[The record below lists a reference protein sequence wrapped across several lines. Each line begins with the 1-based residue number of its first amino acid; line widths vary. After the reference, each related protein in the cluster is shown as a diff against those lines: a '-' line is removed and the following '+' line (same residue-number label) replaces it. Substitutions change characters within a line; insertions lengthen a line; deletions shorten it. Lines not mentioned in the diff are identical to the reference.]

1 MSNNPHP
8 RQGSLIVISGPSG
21 AGKTSVIDAL
31 LESDSTLKC
40 SVSATTRPPRPN
52 EINGVNYHFLSPSEF
67 ETHLGKDE
75 FVEWTWYGG
84 YRYGT
89 LKSEIESPSAEGK
102 DLVFEI
108 DVKGAMALKSWSP
121 NIISIFIL
129 PPSFAM
135 LERRLRR
142 RQTESDQELQQR
154 LAIARS
160 EIDWIKDYDYYVI
173 NPDDKIDQAVQ
184 QIRHIIYAQRCRINE
199 SFIAWTSREFS
210 HPPS

>member
-1 MSNNPHP
+1 MSNKPYP
-8 RQGSLIVISGPSG
+8 LQGSLIVISGPSG

-31 LESDSTLKC
+31 LQSDSTLTC

-52 EINGVNYHFLSPSEF
+52 ETHGVNYHFLSPSEF
-67 ETHLGKDE
+67 ETRLEKGE
-75 FVEWTWYGG
+75 FVEWNRYGD
-84 YRYGT
+84 YCYGT
-89 LKSEIESPSAEGK
+89 LKSEIESPLAEGK

-108 DVKGAMALKSWSP
+108 DVKGAMALRSWSP

-160 EIDWIKDYDYYVI
+160 EIGWIKDYDYYVI
-173 NPDDKIDQAVQ
+173 NPDDKIDKAVQ
-184 QIRHIIYAQRCRINE
+184 QIQHIIAAQRCRISE
-199 SFIAWTSREFS
+199 SFLEWTTEEFS
-210 HPPS
+210 RPTS

>member
-1 MSNNPHP
+1 MSNKPHP

-31 LESDSTLKC
+31 LQSDPALTH

-52 EINGVNYHFLSPSEF
+52 EINGVNYHFLSLAEF
-67 ETHLGKDE
+67 ETLLEKDG
-75 FVEWTWYGG
+75 FVEWTRYGE
-84 YRYGT
+84 YCYGT
-89 LKSEIESPSAEGK
+89 LKSEIESPLTEGK
-102 DLVFEI
+102 DLVLEI
-108 DVKGAMALKSWSP
+108 DVNGARALRSWNSK
-121 NIISIFIL
+121 IISIFLL

-160 EIDWIKDYDYYVI
+160 EIAWIKDYDYCVI
-173 NPDDKIDQAVQ
+173 NPDDKINQAVQ
-184 QIRHIIYAQRCRINE
+184 QIRHIISAQRCRINE
-199 SFIAWTSREFS
+199 SFLAWTSQEFS
-210 HPPS
+210 HPTS

>member
-1 MSNNPHP
+1 MSNKPP
-8 RQGSLIVISGPSG
+8 TRQGSLIVISGPSG

-31 LESDSTLKC
+31 LQSDSTLTC

-52 EINGVNYHFLSPSEF
+52 ETNGVNYHFLSSSEF
-67 ETHLGKDE
+67 ETRLNKGE
-75 FVEWTWYGG
+75 FVEWNRYGD
-84 YRYGT
+84 YCYGT
-89 LKSEIESPSAEGK
+89 LKSEIESPLAEGK

-108 DVKGAMALKSWSP
+108 DVKGAMALRSWSP

-154 LAIARS
+154 LTIARS
-160 EIDWIKDYDYYVI
+160 EIGWIKDYDYCVI
-173 NPDDKIDQAVQ
+173 NPDDKIDQTVQ
-184 QIRHIIYAQRCRINE
+184 QIRHIISAERCRIND
-199 SFIAWTSREFS
+199 SFIVWTSQEFS
-210 HPPS
+210 QPTS

>member
-1 MSNNPHP
+1 MSNKPST
-8 RQGSLIVISGPSG
+8 RQGSLIVVSGPSG

-31 LESDSTLKC
+31 LQSDSTLTC

-67 ETHLGKDE
+67 ETRLGKSE

-121 NIISIFIL
+121 KIISIFLL

-154 LAIARS
+154 LTIARS
-160 EIDWIKDYDYYVI
+160 EIGWIKDFDYGVI
-173 NPDDKIDQAVQ
+173 NPDDKIDKAVQ
-184 QIRHIIYAQRCRINE
+184 QIQHIISAQRCRISE
-199 SFIAWTSREFS
+199 SFLEWTTEEFS
-210 HPPS
+210 RPTS

>member
-1 MSNNPHP
+1 MSNKPHP

-31 LESDSTLKC
+31 LQSDPALTH

-52 EINGVNYHFLSPSEF
+52 EINGVNYHFLSLAEF
-67 ETHLGKDE
+67 ETLLEKDG
-75 FVEWTWYGG
+75 FVEWTRYGE
-84 YRYGT
+84 YCYGT
-89 LKSEIESPSAEGK
+89 LKSEIESPLTEGK
-102 DLVFEI
+102 DLVLEI
-108 DVKGAMALKSWSP
+108 DVNGARALRSWNP
-121 NIISIFIL
+121 KIISIFLL

-160 EIDWIKDYDYYVI
+160 EIAWIKDYDYCVI
-173 NPDDKIDQAVQ
+173 NPDDKINQAVQ
-184 QIRHIIYAQRCRINE
+184 QIRHIISAQRCRINE
-199 SFIAWTSREFS
+199 SFLAWTSQEFS
-210 HPPS
+210 HPTS

>member
-1 MSNNPHP
+1 MSNKPHP

-31 LESDSTLKC
+31 LQSDPALTH

-52 EINGVNYHFLSPSEF
+52 EINGVNYHFLSPSKF
-67 ETHLGKDE
+67 ETRLGKGE
-75 FVEWTWYGG
+75 FVEWTRYGG
-84 YRYGT
+84 YCYGT
-89 LKSEIESPSAEGK
+89 LKSEIESPLTEGK
-102 DLVFEI
+102 DLVLEI
-108 DVKGAMALKSWSP
+108 DVNGARALRSWNP
-121 NIISIFIL
+121 KIISIFLL

-160 EIDWIKDYDYYVI
+160 EIAWIKDYDYCVI
-173 NPDDKIDQAVQ
+173 NPDDKINQAVQ
-184 QIRHIIYAQRCRINE
+184 QIRHIISAQPCRVDE
-199 SFIAWTSREFS
+199 SFLEWTSREFS
-210 HPPS
+210 QPSP

>member
-1 MSNNPHP
+1 MSNKPPP

-21 AGKTSVIDAL
+21 AGKTSVIDTL
-31 LESDSTLKC
+31 LQSDSTLTC

-67 ETHLGKDE
+67 EMRLKKGE
-75 FVEWTWYGG
+75 FVEWNRYGD
-84 YRYGT
+84 YCYGT
-89 LKSEIESPSAEGK
+89 LKSEIESPLAEGK

-108 DVKGAMALKSWSP
+108 DVNGAIALKSWSP

-129 PPSFAM
+129 PPSFAI
-135 LERRLRR
+135 LERRLRW

-160 EIDWIKDYDYYVI
+160 EIGWIKDYDYYVI
-173 NPDDKIDQAVQ
+173 NPDDKIDKAVQ
-184 QIRHIIYAQRCRINE
+184 QIRHIISAQRCRISE
-199 SFIAWTSREFS
+199 SFLEWTTEEFS
-210 HPPS
+210 RPTS

>member
-1 MSNNPHP
+1 MSNKPHP

-31 LESDSTLKC
+31 LQSDPALTH

-52 EINGVNYHFLSPSEF
+52 EINGVNYHFLSLAEF
-67 ETHLGKDE
+67 ETLLEKDG
-75 FVEWTWYGG
+75 FVEWTQYGE
-84 YRYGT
+84 YCYGT
-89 LKSEIESPSAEGK
+89 LKSEIESPLTEGK
-102 DLVFEI
+102 DLVLEI
-108 DVKGAMALKSWSP
+108 DVNGARALRSWNSK
-121 NIISIFIL
+121 IISIFLL

-160 EIDWIKDYDYYVI
+160 EIAWIKDYDYCVI
-173 NPDDKIDQAVQ
+173 NPDDKINQAVQ
-184 QIRHIIYAQRCRINE
+184 QIRHIISAQRCRINE
-199 SFIAWTSREFS
+199 SFLAWTSQEFS
-210 HPPS
+210 QPSP

>member
-1 MSNNPHP
+1 MSNKPYP
-8 RQGSLIVISGPSG
+8 LQGSLIVISGPSG

-31 LESDSTLKC
+31 LQSDSTLTC

-52 EINGVNYHFLSPSEF
+52 EKNGVNYHFLSPSEF
-67 ETHLGKDE
+67 ESRLEKGE
-75 FVEWTWYGG
+75 FVEWNRYGD
-84 YRYGT
+84 YCYGT
-89 LKSEIESPSAEGK
+89 LKSEIEAPLAEGK

-108 DVKGAMALKSWSP
+108 DVKGAMALRSWSP

-154 LAIARS
+154 LTIARS
-160 EIDWIKDYDYYVI
+160 EIGWIRDYDYCVI
-173 NPDDKIDQAVQ
+173 NPDDNINQAVQ
-184 QIRHIIYAQRCRINE
+184 QIQHIIAAQRCRISE
-199 SFIAWTSREFS
+199 SFLKWTTEEFS
-210 HPPS
+210 RPTS

>member
-1 MSNNPHP
+1 MSNKPHP

-31 LESDSTLKC
+31 LQSDPALTH

-52 EINGVNYHFLSPSEF
+52 EINGVNYHFLSLAEF
-67 ETHLGKDE
+67 ETLLEKDG
-75 FVEWTWYGG
+75 FVEWTQYGE
-84 YRYGT
+84 YCYGT
-89 LKSEIESPSAEGK
+89 LKSEIESPLTEGK
-102 DLVFEI
+102 DLVLEI
-108 DVKGAMALKSWSP
+108 DVNGARALRSWNSK
-121 NIISIFIL
+121 IISIFLL

-160 EIDWIKDYDYYVI
+160 EIAWIKDYDYCVI
-173 NPDDKIDQAVQ
+173 NPDDKINQAVQ
-184 QIRHIIYAQRCRINE
+184 QIRHIISAQRCRINE
-199 SFIAWTSREFS
+199 SFLAWTSQEFS
-210 HPPS
+210 HPTS

>member
-1 MSNNPHP
+1 MSNKPHP

-31 LESDSTLKC
+31 LQSDSTLTC

-52 EINGVNYHFLSPSEF
+52 EINGVNYHFLSLAEF
-67 ETHLGKDE
+67 ETLLEKDG
-75 FVEWTWYGG
+75 FVEWTRYGE
-84 YRYGT
+84 YCYGT
-89 LKSEIESPSAEGK
+89 LKSEIESPLTEGK
-102 DLVFEI
+102 DLVLEI
-108 DVKGAMALKSWSP
+108 DVNGARALRSWNSK
-121 NIISIFIL
+121 IISIFLL

-160 EIDWIKDYDYYVI
+160 EIAWIKDYDYCVI
-173 NPDDKIDQAVQ
+173 NPDDKINQAVQ
-184 QIRHIIYAQRCRINE
+184 QIRHIISAQPCRVDE
-199 SFIAWTSREFS
+199 SFLEWTSREFS
-210 HPPS
+210 QPSP

>member
-1 MSNNPHP
+1 MSNKPYP
-8 RQGSLIVISGPSG
+8 LQGSLIVISGPSG

-31 LESDSTLKC
+31 LQSDSTLTC

-52 EINGVNYHFLSPSEF
+52 ETNGVNYHFLSPPEF
-67 ETHLGKDE
+67 ETRLEKGE
-75 FVEWTWYGG
+75 FVEWNRYGD
-84 YRYGT
+84 YCYGT
-89 LKSEIESPSAEGK
+89 LKSEIESPLAEGK

-108 DVKGAMALKSWSP
+108 DVKGAMALRSWSP

-154 LAIARS
+154 LTIARS
-160 EIDWIKDYDYYVI
+160 EIGWIKDYDYCVI
-173 NPDDKIDQAVQ
+173 NPDDNINQAVQ
-184 QIRHIIYAQRCRINE
+184 QIQHIIAAQRCRISE
-199 SFIAWTSREFS
+199 SFLEWTTEEFS
-210 HPPS
+210 RPIS